1 MGVENHLSSQK
12 QVWEPYPG
20 RAVGGATSG
29 KKKFDNVQVV
39 VMDSHMQRSQ
49 AVLKRGRGEE
59 CEQLHHL
66 RGTQS
71 TLHPTTRLPQEVPTL
86 TWPYSSVIK
95 HLPACSNDD
104 FHFITTKVKTNPFH
118 LRLGMQLNSREVA
131 WHIFSVLGSIVN
143 IVKEYCN

>member
-39 VMDSHMQRSQ
+39 VMDGHMQRSQ
-49 AVLKRGRGEE
+49 AVLQRDRGEE

-66 RGTQS
+66 RGTRIHWSPYNTASSGS
-71 TLHPTTRLPQEVPTL
+71 THPDLAL
-86 TWPYSSVIK
+86 
-95 HLPACSNDD
+95 
-104 FHFITTKVKTNPFH
+104 
-118 LRLGMQLNSREVA
+118 
-131 WHIFSVLGSIVN
+131 
-143 IVKEYCN
+143 